1 MTGLSEAI
9 RRHRREGRE
18 APIHCFTSIDSTNAE
33 AHRLLENGSPPEGTA
48 VLADAQTAGRGR
60 GGRSWFSPPGAG
72 LYLSVIFHPGGAAAP
87 HLTLA
92 AGVAAATALEQIA
105 GRAPTLKWPNDL
117 AYDGRKVGGILTE
130 ARAISGQIQTV
141 VVGIGVNL
149 LQRPEDFPAGLRPAA
164 TSVAAATG
172 RQVDKAELAAR
183 ILDELDAGHRLLGR
197 DGFAPVAEAWKRRS
211 STLGKSVRVM
221 QGGKGGGGAPVEGV
235 AKDLAA
241 DGSLVIET
249 PAGSVRV
256 HAGEVEE
263 IGRTECSL

>member
-1 MTGLSEAI
+1 MTGLSEAV
-9 RRHRREGRE
+9 RRHRRKGRE

-33 AHRLLENGSPPEGTA
+33 AHRLLENGSTPEGTA

-60 GGRSWFSPPGAG
+60 GDRSWFSPPGAG
-72 LYLSVIFHPGGAAAP
+72 LYLSVIFHPNGADAP
-87 HLTLA
+87 HFTLA
-92 AGVAAATALEQIA
+92 AGVAAATALEQVA

-130 ARAISGQIQTV
+130 ARAVSEQIQTV

-149 LQRPEDFPAGLRPAA
+149 LQRPEDFPGGLRPAA

-172 RQVDKAELAAR
+172 RWVGKAELAAR

-197 DGFAPVAEAWKRRS
+197 DGFAPVAEAWKQRS
-211 STLGKSVRVM
+211 STLGKRVRVM
-221 QGGKGGGGAPVEGV
+221 RGDVPVEGV

-249 PAGSVRV
+249 LAGSVRV
-256 HAGEVEE
+256 HAGEVKE
-263 IGRTECSL
+263 IGRTECFL